1 MVLLSGHGKWWVNLL
16 EQGKPEWRDWHA
28 EWAGVWKKQQL
39 PELGEVSAP
48 HRPWESGVVGSIM
61 FLVGWDPCP

>member
-1 MVLLSGHGKWWVNLL
+1 M